1 MRRVQ
6 DVPEVGEFVDAE
18 RVLGRH
24 DRCGYL
30 PCWRDLDEGVHQ
42 GSTRC
47 QLEQGHRGP
56 HADVSL
62 SGLVLA
68 TWPACDCGSCEQGL
82 GCDYEMGF

>member
-6 DVPEVGEFVDAE
+6 DAPEVGEFVDVE

-24 DRCGYL
+24 DRCGDL
-30 PCWRDLDEGVHQ
+30 PYWHEPLQ
-42 GSTRC
+42 LPQQPTTRC
-47 QLEQGHRGP
+47 QLERGHRGP

-68 TWPACDCGSCEQGL
+68 TWPACDCGCEDG
-82 GCDYEMGF
+82 GACDYELGL

>member
-6 DVPEVGEFVDAE
+6 DAPEVGEFIDVE

-24 DRCGYL
+24 DRCGDL
-30 PCWRDLDEGVHQ
+30 PYWHEPVQ
-42 GSTRC
+42 PVTRC
-47 QLEQGHRGP
+47 QLERGHLGP

-68 TWPACDCGSCEQGL
+68 TWPGCDCGCSESGL
-82 GCDYEMGF
+82 GCDYELGC

>member
-6 DVPEVGEFVDAE
+6 DVPEVGEFIDQD

-24 DRCGYL
+24 DRCG
-30 PCWRDLDEGVHQ
+30 DLMPGRKA
-42 GSTRC
+42 TRC
-47 QLEQGHRGP
+47 QLEYGHGAL

-68 TWPACDCGSCEQGL
+68 TWPGCDCGGCEAEL
-82 GCDYEMGF
+82 GCDYADL

>member
-6 DVPEVGEFVDAE
+6 DVPEVGEFVDAQ

-24 DRCGYL
+24 DRCGDHMA
-30 PCWRDLDEGVHQ
+30 WRHRQFENQ
-42 GSTRC
+42 GAPRC

-62 SGLVLA
+62 SGLVLV
-68 TWPACDCGSCEQGL
+68 TWPGCDCGSCESGL
-82 GCDYEMGF
+82 DCEYEGF